1 MSEIST
7 FDRALGEARRRFA
20 PVEEYIDRTF
30 VEPTLRD
37 LLEALAKGEDEVEDA
52 RKGLVA
58 LQSAGLDTAADY
70 VAFNKVRTA
79 LYKAQLD
86 VYAVVTNI
94 LRPIA
99 PSLVAQVPFPVLG
112 PEVRSRR
119 QLGGEPLTTGATI
132 ALAIIALIAAVAV
145 AYILGQVLINVSQ
158 ETSGVFIA
166 RARAQQFRD
175 MTTGRLAAYN
185 ECLARGGD
193 PETCGAVAAQVVPT
207 PGESGTE
214 TPEPG
219 ALDPWPWVMLGVGG
233 TLLTIVGVVA
243 FSYYR
248 KAQRLGVGRVP
259 VRNVAALPQRAPDLD
274 GRKSVYNLE
283 ISGPAGIGRA
293 RRKRS
298 RR

>member
-7 FDRALGEARRRFA
+7 FDRAFSEARRRFA

-37 LLEALAKGEDEVEDA
+37 LLEALAKGEDEVEEA
-52 RKGLVA
+52 RQGLLA

-79 LYKAQLD
+79 LYKAQLE
-86 VYAVVTNI
+86 VYAVVTRI

-99 PSLVAQVPFPVLG
+99 PSLIAQIPFPIPS

-119 QLGGEPLTTGATI
+119 QLGELTTGATI

-145 AYILGQVLINVSQ
+145 AYILGQVVINVSQ
-158 ETSGVFIA
+158 ELSGVFIA

-175 MTTGRLAAYN
+175 LTTGRLAAYN

-193 PETCGAVAAQVVPT
+193 PEACSAAAAETVPT
-207 PGESGTE
+207 PAESGTE

-219 ALDPWPWVMLGVGG
+219 TLDPWPWIMIGVGG
-233 TLLTIVGVVA
+233 TLLTIVGVAA
-243 FSYYR
+243 FRYYR
-248 KAQRLGVGRVP
+248 RAQRLALGRVP

-274 GRKSVYNLE
+274 GRKSFYNLE

>member
-37 LLEALAKGEDEVEDA
+37 LLEALAKGEDEVEEA
-52 RKGLVA
+52 RQGLLA

-79 LYKAQLD
+79 LYKAQLE
-86 VYAVVTNI
+86 VYAVVTRI

-99 PSLVAQVPFPVLG
+99 PSLIAQIPFPTPS

-119 QLGGEPLTTGATI
+119 QLGELTTGATI

-145 AYILGQVLINVSQ
+145 AYILGQVVINVSQ
-158 ETSGVFIA
+158 ELSGVFIA

-175 MTTGRLAAYN
+175 LTTGRLAAFTA
-185 ECLARGGD
+185 CLERGGTSEACSAAAA
-193 PETCGAVAAQVVPT
+193 ETVPT
-207 PGESGTE
+207 PRESGTE

-219 ALDPWPWVMLGVGG
+219 ALDPWPWVMIGVGG

-243 FSYYR
+243 FRYYR

>member
-37 LLEALAKGEDEVEDA
+37 LLEALAKGEDEVEEA
-52 RKGLVA
+52 RQGLLA
-58 LQSAGLDTAADY
+58 LQNAGLDTAADY

-86 VYAVVTNI
+86 VYAVVVSV
-94 LRPIA
+94 LRPVA
-99 PSLVAQVPFPVLG
+99 PSLIAQVPFPVLG

-119 QLGGEPLTTGATI
+119 QLGELTTGATI

-158 ETSGVFIA
+158 ETAGVFIA

-193 PETCGAVAAQVVPT
+193 SETCSAAAAETVPT
-207 PGESGTE
+207 PRESGTE

-243 FSYYR
+243 FRYYR